1 MSGYRPQVGDLMKRP
16 HWTDDAAETVTA
28 VGAERFLGVNQLRGC
43 EESWLLGDEWVKVE
57 PKPEI
62 EDLWL
67 NWYEDGPSI
76 HRSRASADDGSA
88 TGRLFVVHVGM
99 RDGDYFA
106 EIEPA

>member
-1 MSGYRPQVGDLMKRP
+1 MSGYRPQVGDLVKRP

-28 VGAERFLGVNQLRGC
+28 VGAERFLGVNQLRGY
-43 EESWLLGDEWVKVE
+43 EESWLMDDEWIKRE

-62 EDLWL
+62 EDRWL
-67 NWYEDGPSI
+67 NWYATGPI
-76 HRSRASADDGSA
+76 ERRSRKEADHYAGDL
-88 TGRLFVVHVGM
+88 RLFVVHVGM